1 MCSVKAV
8 RCDSVMQL
16 SGCHACRE
24 VIKLNTRR
32 VKLSPLKFFL
42 PIAAL
47 IASFSGATH
56 AATDSDI
63 DKLTTY
69 AVMLGRAVGCGL
81 STGYETSQ
89 VGAWMDERFPPGSAD
104 QQLYLPIFM
113 AGVQDNAQKQS
124 QGLSPDSC
132 GAVQEQFELVSWP

>member
-8 RCDSVMQL
+8 RRDSVMQL
-16 SGCHACRE
+16 SDYHACGE
-24 VIKLNTRR
+24 VVKLNTRR

-81 STGYETSQ
+81 STRDETSR

-113 AGVQDNAQKQS
+113 AGVQDNAEKQS
-124 QGLSPDSC
+124 QGLTPDSC
-132 GAVQEQFELVSWP
+132 GTVKEQFQLVRWP